1 MERRGPFGRPEDEY
15 NRSSYEY
22 EGGPRFFPNGGAPRN
37 YHEDQRGYHGEN
49 MHFPAERR
57 TGPPSRRVRA
67 RMSSNKMKKK
77 TQNKNLVLYF
87 KQNAVIVVK
96 YNVLHK

>member
-15 NRSSYEY
+15 NRGNYEY

-67 RMSSNKMKKK
+67 RMSCNKMGGKIHL
-77 TQNKNLVLYF
+77 NLLLYF
-87 KQNAVIVVK
+87 YQVQ
-96 YNVLHK
+96 

>member
-1 MERRGPFGRPEDEY
+1 
-15 NRSSYEY
+15 
-22 EGGPRFFPNGGAPRN
+22 
-37 YHEDQRGYHGEN
+37 
-49 MHFPAERR
+49 
-57 TGPPSRRVRA
+57 
-67 RMSSNKMKKK
+67 MKKK